1 MSLARNALLWISENR
16 KLRQTLPRYKFI
28 RRAVSRFMPG
38 EELADAMQ
46 AADKLKEKNIT
57 TIFTRLGENV
67 ADATETAEVRNH
79 YLDAL
84 QQIQQRGLDAYISI
98 KPTQLGL
105 DLNEELCLQNLI
117 AIVERAGA
125 LKNWVWIDM
134 EQSGY
139 VDRTL
144 SLYKKVRKN
153 YPKVG
158 LCVQAYLYRTQKDL
172 EELLPLSPAIRLV
185 KGAYMEPAD
194 IAYPKKADVDANFFA
209 LAKRLLANVK
219 SNGVTL
225 GIATH
230 DKILIK
236 KIQEEAEAQGLAKSD
251 YEFQLLYGIQTDE
264 QFRLAAEGY
273 RMRVL
278 ISYGS
283 YWFPWYVRR
292 LAERPANIFF
302 VLKNL
307 FRS

>member
-1 MSLARNALLWISENR
+1 MSLIRNVLLWISENR

-38 EELADAMQ
+38 EELEDAML
-46 AADKLKEKNIT
+46 AAEQLKAKNIS

-67 ADATETAEVRNH
+67 SAMAETREVTEH
-79 YLDAL
+79 YLAAL
-84 QQIQQRGLDAYISI
+84 PQIQQRRLDSYISI

-105 DLNEELCLQNLI
+105 DFDETLCLKNLA
-117 AIVERAGA
+117 AIVERAQA
-125 LKNWVWIDM
+125 LQNWVWIDM

-144 SLYKKVRKN
+144 ALYKKIKKN
-153 YPKVG
+153 YSNVG
-158 LCVQAYLYRTQKDL
+158 VCVQAYLYRTAKDL
-172 EELLPLSPAIRLV
+172 EDLLPFSPAIRLV
-185 KGAYMEPAD
+185 KGAYLEPAD

-209 LAKRLLANVK
+209 LAKMLL
-219 SNGVTL
+219 SNIKKHGVTL

-230 DKILIK
+230 DTVLIQK
-236 KIQEEAEAQGLAKSD
+236 VQREAANFGLSQTD
-251 YEFQLLYGIQTDE
+251 YEFQLLYGIQSGE
-264 QFRLAAEGY
+264 QLRLANEGY

-292 LAERPANIFF
+292 LAERPANVLF

-307 FRS
+307 FQ

>member
-1 MSLARNALLWISENR
+1 MRVARDALLWISENR

-38 EELADAMQ
+38 EELSDAMR
-46 AADKLKEKNIT
+46 AAEQLKEKRIN
-57 TIFTRLGENV
+57 TILTRLGENV
-67 ADATETAEVRNH
+67 ADAAETREVENH

-84 QQIQQRGLDAYISI
+84 PRIQQRRLDAYISV

-105 DLNEELCLQNLI
+105 DLSEKFCLEKLA
-117 AIVERAGA
+117 AIVERAAA
-125 LKNWVWIDM
+125 LNNWVWLDM

-144 SLYKKVRKN
+144 ALYKKVRRDYSN
-153 YPKVG
+153 VG

-172 EELLPLSPAIRLV
+172 EELLPFSPAIRLV
-185 KGAYMEPAD
+185 KGAYMEPAN
-194 IAYPKKADVDANFFA
+194 IAFPKKADVDANYFT
-209 LAKRLLANVK
+209 LAKMLLANIK
-219 SNGVTL
+219 KNWVTL
-225 GIATH
+225 GVATH
-230 DKILIK
+230 DKVLIK
-236 KIQEEAEAQGLAKSD
+236 KIQQAAAELGLSKSD
-251 YEFQLLYGIQTDE
+251 YEFQLLYGIQADE
-264 QFRLAAEGY
+264 QLRLANAGY

-292 LAERPANIFF
+292 LAERPANVWF

-307 FRS
+307 FA

>member
-1 MSLARNALLWISENR
+1 MGLARNALLWVSENR

-46 AADKLKEKNIT
+46 AAEKLKEKNIT
-57 TIFTRLGENV
+57 TILTRLGENV
-67 ADATETAEVRNH
+67 ADETETREVTGH
-79 YLDAL
+79 YLNAL
-84 QQIQQRGLDAYISI
+84 PQIQQRRLDAYISI

-105 DLNEELCLQNLI
+105 DLNEELCLRNLT
-117 AIVERAGA
+117 ALVERAA
-125 LKNWVWIDM
+125 TFKKWIWIDM

-144 SLYKKVRKN
+144 ALYKKIRRQ
-153 YPKVG
+153 YPNVG
-158 LCVQAYLYRTQKDL
+158 VCVQSYLYRTAKDL
-172 EELLPLSPAIRLV
+172 EALLPLSPAIRLV
-185 KGAYMEPAD
+185 KGAYMEPAN
-194 IAYPKKADVDANFFA
+194 IAYPKKADVDANYLT
-209 LAKRLLANVK
+209 LAKMLLANVK
-219 SNGVTL
+219 KNGVIV

-230 DKILIK
+230 DKVLIK
-236 KIQEEAEAQGLAKSD
+236 KIQEEAQAQGLAKND
-251 YEFQLLYGIQTDE
+251 YEFQLLYGIQSDE
-264 QFRLAAEGY
+264 QMRLANEGY

-292 LAERPANIFF
+292 LAERPANVFF

-307 FRS
+307 LRG

>member
-1 MSLARNALLWISENR
+1 MILARNALLWISENR
-16 KLRQTLPRYKFI
+16 ELRQTLPRYKFI

-46 AADKLKEKNIT
+46 AAEALKEKNIT
-57 TIFTRLGENV
+57 AIFTRLGENV
-67 ADATETAEVRNH
+67 ADAAETQEVKNH

-84 QQIQQRGLDAYISI
+84 QQIQQHRLDAYISI

-105 DLNEELCLQNLI
+105 DFDEELCFKNLT
-117 AIVERAGA
+117 AIVELAAA
-125 LKNWVWIDM
+125 LQNWVWIDM

-144 SLYKKVRKN
+144 ALFKKIRRN

-172 EELLPLSPAIRLV
+172 EALLPLSPAIRLV
-185 KGAYMEPAD
+185 KGAYMEPANV
-194 IAYPKKADVDANFFA
+194 AYPKKRDVDDNFFA
-209 LAKRLLANVK
+209 LAKMLLAKVK
-219 SNGVTL
+219 TNGVTL
-225 GIATH
+225 GVATH

-236 KIQEEAEAQGLAKSD
+236 KIQQAAAAQGLSKND
-251 YEFQLLYGIQTDE
+251 YEFQFLYGIQTDE
-264 QFRLAAEGY
+264 QLRLAAEGY

-283 YWFPWYVRR
+283 YWFPWYMRR
-292 LAERPANIFF
+292 LAERPANILF

-307 FRS
+307 LS